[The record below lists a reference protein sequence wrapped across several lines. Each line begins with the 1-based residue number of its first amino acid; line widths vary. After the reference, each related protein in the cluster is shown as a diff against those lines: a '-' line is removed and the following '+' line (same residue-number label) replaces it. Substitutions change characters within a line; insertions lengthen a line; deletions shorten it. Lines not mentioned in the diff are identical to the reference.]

1 MTQDLITQLE
11 TVKRPSL
18 LMRAARHGRNL
29 YDRKRDLARILPQQ
43 ASTLQCD
50 IVKSLMIIEDEHEKK
65 RHQNDAAYFVTEHVE
80 CLSALLAESVL
91 LLQRAEQT
99 A

>member
-1 MTQDLITQLE
+1 M
-11 TVKRPSL
+11 
-18 LMRAARHGRNL
+18 
-29 YDRKRDLARILPQQ
+29 
-43 ASTLQCD
+43 
-50 IVKSLMIIEDEHEKK
+50 IEDTHEQK
-65 RHQNDAAYFVTEHVE
+65 RRQNDAAYFVTDNVE